1 MAPKFHI
8 LIIGGGIGG
17 CACAVGLARRGHVVT
32 VLERS
37 ASLQTWGGDLLISSN
52 ALRVIESYGLLGR
65 FQEVAEKW
73 ERHVIFRHDGVVLDV
88 LSNAA
93 NEKVFGYE

>member
-1 MAPKFHI
+1 MGAQFRI

-17 CACAVGLARRGHVVT
+17 FACAVGLARKGHAVT

-37 ASLQTWGGDLLISSN
+37 ASLQTWGGALLISSN
-52 ALRVIESYGLLGR
+52 ALRVIEDYGLLGR

-73 ERHVIFRHDGVVLDV
+73 ERHVIFRHDGHVLDV
-88 LSNAA
+88 LINDA